1 MEVYPL
7 VNIQKAIDNGHRN
20 SGFTG
25 SPINSM
31 VIFHIFFFVNVYQRV
46 KQNPKECLKSQ
57 TGAQQTMAPRSIR
70 RKLVEFL
77 GKNSQHFLAPCPSLK
92 YAGMQVWHPRA
103 LKDEHFLVGYT
114 WSVGIVHKSQLSWD
128 GMVFPSAQHSITGPV
143 SVCFGSQ
150 LRFRIACGQRK
161 PPGSR
166 CTQRWPQDIRITE
179 NVGPFCVE
187 KPWKLPWSTGL
198 TLHITALRAP
208 KKHPATTNP
217 LVGFKRVRPWD
228 HR

>member
-7 VNIQKAIDNGHRN
+7 VNIQKAIENGHRN

-25 SPINSM
+25 LPINSM
-31 VIFHIFFFVNVYQRV
+31 VIFHSFFVNVYQRV
-46 KQNPKECLKSQ
+46 KQDPKECLKSQ
-57 TGAQQTMAPRSIR
+57 LEPNRQWRLAAR

-77 GKNSQHFLAPCPSLK
+77 GKNSQHFLSPCPSLK

-128 GMVFPSAQHSITGPV
+128 GMVFPSAQHSNITGQV

-150 LRFRIACGQRK
+150 LRFRIACCQRK

-166 CTQRWPQDIRITE
+166 CTQRWPQYIRITE
-179 NVGPFCVE
+179 TFGPFCVE
-187 KPWKLPWSTGL
+187 KPWKLLWSTTGL
-198 TLHITALRAP
+198 TLHITARIAP

-217 LVGFKRVRPWD
+217 LVGFKRIRPWD